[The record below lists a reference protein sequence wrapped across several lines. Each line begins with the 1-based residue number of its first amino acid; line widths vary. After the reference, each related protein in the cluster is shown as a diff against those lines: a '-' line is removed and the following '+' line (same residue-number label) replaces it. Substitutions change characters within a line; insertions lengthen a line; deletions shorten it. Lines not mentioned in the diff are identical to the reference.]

1 MLYSRSFMTRKKYF
15 ADEVKR
21 LYYEGKTVY
30 EIYKTL
36 NQKRLTMRMIAEEII
51 KQTIVVEDANTIIIE
66 SIMNFNL
73 RTL

>member
-1 MLYSRSFMTRKKYF
+1 MTRKKYF
-15 ADEVKR
+15 AGEVKR

-36 NQKRLTMRMIAEEII
+36 NHKVFTMRMIAEEII
-51 KQTIVVEDANTIIIE
+51 KQTIVAEDANTIIVE

-73 RTL
+73 RRL

>member
-1 MLYSRSFMTRKKYF
+1 MTRKKYF